1 MQVRWSGFSV
11 LLVTLGGALARL
23 HTCVNELLP
32 LLPGSTLRPQVT
44 ALEVRRSATGS
55 SPRGGGHPLGRP

>member
-32 LLPGSTLRPQVT
+32 LLPGSTLCSEVT
-44 ALEVRRSATGS
+44 SLEVRRSAEGID
-55 SPRGGGHPLGRP
+55 P